1 MHPAWAPCLDV
12 FTLHYLDRHH
22 HHHHDDVDHVQ
33 YTLSISALFL
43 TNILEEIST
52 HNRCHTSRSLL

>member
-1 MHPAWAPCLDV
+1 MGHISIVHGEQGAGQKMHPAWAPCLDV

-33 YTLSISALFL
+33 YTLSISQLC
-43 TNILEEIST
+43 S
-52 HNRCHTSRSLL
+52 